1 MPIVEYKNIKDKD
14 GISKPGYIC
23 EGNKHMCQ
31 DDHSMIGWVNAN
43 PKYWVPSGLKRLSKE
58 EFVER
63 CKKKCDYWE
72 GITDEEKEAIIADR
86 GEDYWEQRYDALTRD
101 WTQMYGE

>member
-14 GISKPGYIC
+14 GVSKPGYIC
-23 EGNKHMCQ
+23 EGGTLKCE
-31 DDHSMIGWVNAN
+31 DDHSMIGWVQAN

-63 CKKKCDYWE
+63 CKKKIDRW
-72 GITDEEKEAIIADR
+72 DEISDDHKKQIVEEQ
-86 GEDYWEQRYDALTRD
+86 GEDRWEIIYDSIEKI
-101 WTQMYGE
+101 WTEKYGE